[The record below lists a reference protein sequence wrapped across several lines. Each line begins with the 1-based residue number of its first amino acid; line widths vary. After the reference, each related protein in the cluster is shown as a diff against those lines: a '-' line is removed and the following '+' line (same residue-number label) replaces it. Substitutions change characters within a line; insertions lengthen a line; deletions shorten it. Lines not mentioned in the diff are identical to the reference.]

1 MLVIF
6 SQYLEGVMQ
15 FFSGML
21 FSFFF
26 LEKLTAILIFISLG
40 KSIFSLHINR
50 LSVFF
55 FLVVVF
61 CCAESTCGFFLIYTL
76 QNFLFSEMRTAFL
89 F

>member
-6 SQYLEGVMQ
+6 SQYLEGVMP
-15 FFSGML
+15 FFYGML

-26 LEKLTAILIFISLG
+26 LEKLTATLIFISLG

-50 LSVFF
+50 LSVFS
-55 FLVVVF
+55 FLVIVF

-76 QNFLFSEMRTAFL
+76 QNSFFLK
-89 F
+89 